1 MLTHPTI
8 DQLRAL
14 KLDGMADAFTELQAQ
29 DRAKD
34 LDHAEWLALLLDRE
48 AANRDTKRFQSR
60 LRSAKLRHGQASVE
74 EVPRREPRSAIE
86 KLSGPTNAEYEW
98 IGAKIG

>member
-14 KLDGMADAFTELQAQ
+14 KLDGMADAFTELQSQ

-34 LDHAEWLALLLDRE
+34 LDHAEWLALPNSLGL
-48 AANRDTKRFQSR
+48 AAFPLRMTSVDGSNRLTI
-60 LRSAKLRHGQASVE
+60 LPSACVS
-74 EVPRREPRSAIE
+74 PR
-86 KLSGPTNAEYEW
+86 
-98 IGAKIG
+98 

>member
-14 KLDGMADAFTELQAQ
+14 KLDGMADAFVDLQAQ

-34 LDHAEWLALLLDRE
+34 LDHAE
-48 AANRDTKRFQSR
+48 
-60 LRSAKLRHGQASVE
+60 
-74 EVPRREPRSAIE
+74 
-86 KLSGPTNAEYEW
+86 LSPKVGDGL
-98 IGAKIG
+98 IF

>member
-34 LDHAEWLALLLDRE
+34 LDHAEWLALLLDSPSSI
-48 AANRDTKRFQSR
+48 ASCTTPIGSR
-60 LRSAKLRHGQASVE
+60 STGHRYARSRR
-74 EVPRREPRSAIE
+74 PRRMLWYRR
-86 KLSGPTNAEYEW
+86 TQT
-98 IGAKIG
+98 

>member
-14 KLDGMADAFTELQAQ
+14 KLDGMADAFVDLQAQ

-34 LDHAEWLALLLDRE
+34 LDHAEWLALELWSKVGDGVDQE
-48 AANRDTKRFQSR
+48 GGISW
-60 LRSAKLRHGQASVE
+60 G
-74 EVPRREPRSAIE
+74 
-86 KLSGPTNAEYEW
+86 
-98 IGAKIG
+98 

>member
-8 DQLRAL
+8 DQLRTL
-14 KLDGMADAFTELQAQ
+14 KLDGMADAFTELQSQ
-29 DRAKD
+29 DSAKD

-48 AANRDTKRFQSR
+48 AATRNTRRFQSR

-74 EVPRREPRSAIE
+74 DVDYRGSTKPSSSNSPPAAGSPSIAIC
-86 KLSGPTNAEYEW
+86 
-98 IGAKIG
+98 